1 MSQSIKTSMFEITLK
16 AQLTQGIAY
25 FDFFNSFNSKQ
36 KLQQALKSRSTIPI
50 VFFGKGWEKP
60 GTIVTNPCN
69 NLKRSMYQF

>member
-36 KLQQALKSRSTIPI
+36 KLQQALKTWSTFSLVLI
-50 VFFGKGWEKP
+50 GNGQEK
-60 GTIVTNPCN
+60 
-69 NLKRSMYQF
+69 